1 MNADLAVFTN
11 ASARIVMETIWIRG
25 TISGLLKMVLP
36 IRSDRV
42 KVIKDSVVPKIIS
55 NAVAAASML
64 FMLASW
70 FSLLYFAVYLMMD
83 WSSPRSRNI
92 WSRVGVIRT
101 MAYSPY
107 SDGVSSRAIMIIP
120 KDEIIEEIA
129 IPQNRLNPPL
139 AEILAKLNDLSMRI

>member
-25 TISGLLKMVLP
+25 TIPGLLKMVLP

-42 KVIKDSVVPKIIS
+42 NVIKDSIVPKIIS

-64 FMLASW
+64 FMLVSW
-70 FSLLYFAVYLMMD
+70 FSWLYFAVYLMMD

-92 WSRVGVIRT
+92 WSREGVIRT

-107 SDGVSSRAIMIIP
+107 SDGESSRAIMITP
-120 KDEIIEEIA
+120 REDIIEENA
-129 IPQNRLNPPL
+129 SPQNRLNPPF
-139 AEILAKLNDLSMRI
+139 AEV